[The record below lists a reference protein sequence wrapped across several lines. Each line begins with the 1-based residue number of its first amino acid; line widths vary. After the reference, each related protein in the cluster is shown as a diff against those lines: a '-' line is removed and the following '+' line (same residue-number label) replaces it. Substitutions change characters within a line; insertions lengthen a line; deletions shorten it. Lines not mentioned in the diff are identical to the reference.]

1 MTILNYNTGQYL
13 KLSFL
18 SAPLVVIFLLLSVL
32 VYAETSRASAGK
44 EDAVPA
50 APAGEQKAAAPSAE
64 KSEKTAISDSAAN
77 TGTPAVAAGE
87 IAPAAVS
94 AMPNAA
100 FPVNQAG
107 AEPEKTTAKPAA
119 KPVSDRI
126 AMESDKAVMNRA
138 ERIVEL
144 EGNVKV
150 SQGETVVTSNL
161 LRLFLKEGATLEPSQ
176 KNGENAIEKV
186 IAIGNVI
193 FKLDIGIA
201 YADRAEYE
209 TSTKLLVLTGKEPK
223 FVSGKNTITGSKI
236 TVNRES
242 GMVTFEG
249 GGKSRV
255 EAVIYSKEKL

>member
-1 MTILNYNTGQYL
+1 VTISNCNPPHYL
-13 KLSFL
+13 KRSLW
-18 SAPLVVIFLLLSVL
+18 SAPIVIIFLLLSIL
-32 VYAETSRASAGK
+32 VYAETSSDSAGK
-44 EDAVPA
+44 EN
-50 APAGEQKAAAPSAE
+50 AG
-64 KSEKTAISDSAAN
+64 
-77 TGTPAVAAGE
+77 PAVATVGQEAATSAE
-87 IAPAAVS
+87 TSEKAAIADPVAEPVIPAIATEEKTPAAGPAIPDV
-94 AMPNAA
+94 ALPAK
-100 FPVNQAG
+100 QG
-107 AEPEKTTAKPAA
+107 KAETEKTTARTVT

-150 SQGETVVTSNL
+150 SQGETVITSNL

-186 IAIGNVI
+186 VAIGNVI
-193 FKLDIGIA
+193 FKLEIGIA
-201 YADRAEYE
+201 YADRAEYA
-209 TSTKLLVLTGKEPK
+209 TATKLLVLTGKEPK

>member
-1 MTILNYNTGQYL
+1 
-13 KLSFL
+13 
-18 SAPLVVIFLLLSVL
+18 
-32 VYAETSRASAGK
+32 
-44 EDAVPA
+44 
-50 APAGEQKAAAPSAE
+50 
-64 KSEKTAISDSAAN
+64 
-77 TGTPAVAAGE
+77 
-87 IAPAAVS
+87 
-94 AMPNAA
+94 
-100 FPVNQAG
+100 
-107 AEPEKTTAKPAA
+107 
-119 KPVSDRI
+119 
-126 AMESDKAVMNRA
+126 MESDKAVMNRA

-150 SQGETVVTSNL
+150 SQGETVITSDL

-176 KNGENAIEKV
+176 KTGENAIEKV
-186 IAIGNVI
+186 VAIGNVI

-201 YADRAEYE
+201 YADRAEYA